1 MISLARFYTEGLSI
15 SIMKLNKF
23 RFSLGKTLLI
33 SALMNVIQVM
43 LMIFLLIF
51 NKGSDIIENST
62 TKIYIIALIIAMN
75 SLVSVFSFYSILFRR
90 GERGLVESMRN
101 LEQLNRT
108 LREQR
113 HDYLNHIQIIYGLME
128 LGEFEEAKNYM
139 EPVYKDIIKL
149 SKALKT
155 SEPAINALLQAK
167 LQMAEQKDIA
177 VEIEVKTELKR
188 LPIKAWE
195 ICRVLGNL
203 VDNSIYALQLKDSS
217 RFLFIELTETVNN
230 YKFTVMNNG
239 PKISEDTL
247 SSIFS
252 EGFTTKGSEGN
263 GMGLFIVK
271 EILDSCKGEIKV
283 ESNNDRTVF
292 YFTIP
297 KVEEKSI

>member
-1 MISLARFYTEGLSI
+1 
-15 SIMKLNKF
+15 MKLNKF

-51 NKGSDIIENST
+51 NKGSDITENST

-75 SLVSVFSFYSILFRR
+75 SLISVFSFYSILFRR

-195 ICRVLGNL
+195 LCRVLGNL
-203 VDNSIYALQLKDSS
+203 VDNSIYALQLKESS

-239 PKISEDTL
+239 PKISEDAL

-271 EILDSCKGEIKV
+271 EILGSCGGDIKV
-283 ESNNDRTVF
+283 ESNNDRTAF

-297 KVEEKSI
+297 KVDEKST

>member
-1 MISLARFYTEGLSI
+1 MGLFHKEGLGVN
-15 SIMKLNKF
+15 IMKLNKF
-23 RFSLGKTLLI
+23 KFSLGKILLF
-33 SALMNVIQVM
+33 STLMNVIQVV
-43 LMIFLLIF
+43 LMISLIAF
-51 NKGSDIIENST
+51 DKADNIIGDNT
-62 TKIYIIALIIAMN
+62 VKIYIIALMIAMN
-75 SLVSVFSFYSILFRR
+75 SLISVFSFYSILFRK

-128 LGEFEEAKNYM
+128 IGEHEEAKNYM

-167 LQMAEQKDIA
+167 LQMAEQKDIT

-195 ICRVLGNL
+195 LCRILGNL
-203 VDNSIYALQLKDSS
+203 VDNSIYALQLKSDN
-217 RFLFIELTETVNN
+217 RFLFIELTETVSN

-239 PKISEDTL
+239 PKISKEVI

-271 EILDSCKGEIKV
+271 EILKNCGGEINV
-283 ESNNDRTVF
+283 ESNDDRTTF

-297 KVEEKSI
+297 KAPETL

>member
-1 MISLARFYTEGLSI
+1 
-15 SIMKLNKF
+15 
-23 RFSLGKTLLI
+23 
-33 SALMNVIQVM
+33 M

-51 NKGSDIIENST
+51 NKGSNIIENST

-167 LQMAEQKDIA
+167 LQMAEQKDIV

-195 ICRVLGNL
+195 ICRILGNL
-203 VDNSIYALQLKDSS
+203 VDNSIYALQLKDNS

-239 PKISEDTL
+239 PKISTDTL

-252 EGFTTKGSEGN
+252 EGFTTKGNEGN

-271 EILDSCKGEIKV
+271 EILDSCNGEIKV
-283 ESNNDRTVF
+283 ESSSDRTVF

-297 KVEEKSI
+297 KIEE

>member
-1 MISLARFYTEGLSI
+1 MGLFHKEGLGVN
-15 SIMKLNKF
+15 IMKLNKF
-23 RFSLGKTLLI
+23 KFSLGKVLLF
-33 SALMNVIQVM
+33 STLMNVIQVV
-43 LMIFLLIF
+43 LMISLIAF
-51 NKGSDIIENST
+51 DKADNIIGDNT
-62 TKIYIIALIIAMN
+62 VKIYIIALMIAMN
-75 SLVSVFSFYSILFRR
+75 SLISVFSFYSILFRK

-128 LGEFEEAKNYM
+128 IGEHEEAKNYM

-167 LQMAEQKDIA
+167 LQMAEQKDIT

-195 ICRVLGNL
+195 LCRILGNL
-203 VDNSIYALQLKDSS
+203 VDNSIYALQLKSDN
-217 RFLFIELTETVNN
+217 RFLFIELTETVSN

-239 PKISEDTL
+239 PKISKEVI

-252 EGFTTKGSEGN
+252 EGFTTKGNEGN

-271 EILDSCKGEIKV
+271 EILKNCGGEINV
-283 ESNNDRTVF
+283 ESNDDRTTF

-297 KVEEKSI
+297 KAPEIL

>member
-1 MISLARFYTEGLSI
+1 MISLIAFD
-15 SIMKLNKF
+15 KADN
-23 RFSLGKTLLI
+23 
-33 SALMNVIQVM
+33 
-43 LMIFLLIF
+43 
-51 NKGSDIIENST
+51 IIGDNT
-62 TKIYIIALIIAMN
+62 VKIYIIALMIAMN
-75 SLVSVFSFYSILFRR
+75 SLISVFSFYSILFRK

-128 LGEFEEAKNYM
+128 IGEHEEAKNYM

-167 LQMAEQKDIA
+167 LQMAEQKDIT

-195 ICRVLGNL
+195 LCRILGNL
-203 VDNSIYALQLKDSS
+203 VDNSIYALQLKSDN
-217 RFLFIELTETVNN
+217 RFLFIELTETVSN

-239 PKISEDTL
+239 PKISKEVI

-252 EGFTTKGSEGN
+252 EGFTTKGNEGN

-271 EILDSCKGEIKV
+271 EILKNCGGEINV
-283 ESNNDRTVF
+283 ESNDDRTTF

-297 KVEEKSI
+297 KAPEIL